1 MEKESEGMLRSQS
14 LKEEGRRGDGLGRK
28 ISGCD
33 CDGWGL
39 VADGLIAGVVP

>member
-1 MEKESEGMLRSQS
+1 MTA
-14 LKEEGRRGDGLGRK
+14 LGRK